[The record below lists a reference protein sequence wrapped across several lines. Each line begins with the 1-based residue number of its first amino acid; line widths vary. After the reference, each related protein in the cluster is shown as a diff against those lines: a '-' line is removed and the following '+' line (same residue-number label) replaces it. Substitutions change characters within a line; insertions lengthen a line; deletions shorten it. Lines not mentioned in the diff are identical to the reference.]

1 MSLEAAL
8 LETNK
13 HLSAIATSLAVL
25 IAKGGNPVQ
34 LDSVTFNVD
43 KTPTTDEA
51 EKPKAEKPKA
61 EKPKAEKPKAEKS
74 EKEVL
79 DEVIEENTHPAEYGL
94 PAGVRDEG
102 FFTKH
107 LRPVLVDL
115 SKVNRPLIDE
125 LCKEFGVDR
134 LSAAKPEFWGE
145 IYKRAT
151 KPADTDE
158 DGI

>member
-43 KTPTTDEA
+43 KTPTTDE
-51 EKPKAEKPKA
+51 A